1 MSETL
6 GARDRR
12 PSIVARRSPWP
23 ERAFIGVC
31 WLALLLPLLMLGGLI
46 ADVLIDALPRLGAD
60 FVTSYP
66 SRVAED
72 AGIWPALVGSVY
84 LVALTALL
92 ALPLGIAAALYLE
105 EYGSRSRLAGLIEIN
120 IANLA
125 GVPSVIYGLLGL
137 EVFVR
142 FARMG
147 PSLIAGACTLALLV
161 LPIIIMSTREAL
173 RTVTPGLRES
183 GLALGATRWQMVRH
197 VVLPIAFPGILTGSI
212 LSMSRAIGETAPL
225 IVVGA
230 VAYVTFLPDGL
241 RSHFTA
247 LPIQIFN
254 WASMPQQEFL
264 VTAAAGITVLLSV
277 LACMNLTAIL
287 LRNKLQRQ
295 NVS

>member
-1 MSETL
+1 MSDPVHTSDAKPPIT
-6 GARDRR
+6 GRR
-12 PSIVARRSPWP
+12 NPWP
-23 ERAFIGVC
+23 ERVFLGVC

-46 ADVLIDALPRLGAD
+46 VDTLIDAAPRLSWD
-60 FVTSYP
+60 FITSFP
-66 SRVAED
+66 SRMAEK
-72 AGIWPALVGSVY
+72 AGVWPALVGSVY
-84 LVALTALL
+84 LVALTGVL
-92 ALPLGIAAALYLE
+92 AVPLGVGAALYLE
-105 EYGSRSRLAGLIEIN
+105 EYGARSRLAGFIEIN

-142 FARMG
+142 FARFG
-147 PSLIAGACTLALLV
+147 PSLLAGACTLALLV
-161 LPIIIMSTREAL
+161 LPIVIMSTREAL

-241 RSHFTA
+241 RSQFTA

-254 WASMPQQEFL
+254 WTSMPQHEFL
-264 VTAAAGITVLLSV
+264 ITAAAGIVVLLFV
-277 LACMNLTAIL
+277 LGCMNSAAIF
-287 LRNKLQRQ
+287 LRNRLQKR